1 MKIRIGFVSN
11 SSSSSFII
19 KDANKSLNLDEIKE
33 IIVQKVYDWYQ
44 DEKIRLK
51 NYYDKNENWRKH
63 DEERY
68 STLENIRKWID
79 VSRFSD
85 YDYKSFML
93 EFFRKLDDTDII
105 ISDNDDNYFA
115 EDIKEWIEDNFDINQ
130 SCWHCG

>member
-1 MKIRIGFVSN
+1 MKFRTGFVSN

-19 KDANKSLNLDEIKE
+19 KDTSRSLSLDEIKE

-44 DEKIRLK
+44 DEKVRLK

-68 STLENIRKWID
+68 GTPENIRKWVD
-79 VSRFSD
+79 VNRFSD

-115 EDIKEWIEDNFDINQ
+115 EDIKEWIEDNFDISQ